1 MLKVVVY
8 DGGFGGEL
16 FADLLEEEVPVFEV
30 VRVIDWRN
38 AEMLNQGAKTAR
50 KVAERTLQPYLEKV
64 DLIVLANHLLSVTS
78 LRYFRRKYP
87 KQKFV
92 GINLELPTGVRKRD
106 FLVLTTQAMARTMK
120 FRYYRWRLR
129 AKVKILKLDTWPR
142 MIDDGELSE
151 REIAMTFET
160 AAIMR
165 EQPRDVVLACATFRD
180 VTTEINGYFNQRVRV
195 YDGFEAA
202 LKATCRMLR
211 IRGGIGKK

>member
-92 GINLELPTGVRKRD
+92 GINLELPTGVKKRD
-106 FLVLTTQAMARTMK
+106 FLVLT
-120 FRYYRWRLR
+120 WR
-129 AKVKILKLDTWPR
+129 
-142 MIDDGELSE
+142 E
-151 REIAMTFET
+151 R
-160 AAIMR
+160 
-165 EQPRDVVLACATFRD
+165 
-180 VTTEINGYFNQRVRV
+180 
-195 YDGFEAA
+195 
-202 LKATCRMLR
+202 
-211 IRGGIGKK
+211 

>member
-38 AEMLNQGAKTAR
+38 AEMLNQGAKMAR

-120 FRYYRWRLR
+120 FRYYKWRLR

-142 MIDDGELSE
+142 MIDDGELGE

-202 LKATCRMLR
+202 LKATCRMLK

>member
-1 MLKVVVY
+1 
-8 DGGFGGEL
+8 
-16 FADLLEEEVPVFEV
+16 
-30 VRVIDWRN
+30 
-38 AEMLNQGAKTAR
+38 
-50 KVAERTLQPYLEKV
+50 
-64 DLIVLANHLLSVTS
+64 
-78 LRYFRRKYP
+78 
-87 KQKFV
+87 
-92 GINLELPTGVRKRD
+92 
-106 FLVLTTQAMARTMK
+106 MK
-120 FRYYRWRLR
+120 FRYYKWRLR

-142 MIDDGELSE
+142 MIDDGELGE

-202 LKATCRMLR
+202 LKATCRMLK

>member
-50 KVAERTLQPYLEKV
+50 KVAERTLQPYLERV

-120 FRYYRWRLR
+120 FRYYKWRLR

-142 MIDDGELSE
+142 MIDDGELGE

-202 LKATCRMLR
+202 LKATCRMLK